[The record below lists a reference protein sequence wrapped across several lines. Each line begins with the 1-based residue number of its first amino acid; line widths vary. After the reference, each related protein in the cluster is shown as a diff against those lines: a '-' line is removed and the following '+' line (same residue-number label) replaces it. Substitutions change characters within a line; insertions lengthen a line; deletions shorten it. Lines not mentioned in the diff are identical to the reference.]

1 MKAND
6 STRPTLPFSSSFQK
20 FFPAH
25 SLPNTDCHIFHA
37 LRGKSDDCFKNKVAH
52 PVATACK
59 GFQNSG
65 RNGVSYFLTRG
76 WGSSTEGPSQI
87 TPEAERE
94 LRDEGIS
101 ILKSR
106 MIIITV
112 LSLATLYSGGKATMP
127 AQSKPAATPSGPEK
141 LSDDA
146 RRGEGLFLQ
155 RCSLCH
161 LPRKLKFGSPP
172 VIGPSLSGQ
181 FKDATPDQMKVLR
194 GFILKGGP
202 DMPGFQYGLEPKEV
216 DDLIAY
222 LKTL

>member
-1 MKAND
+1 MKANRAILRFL
-6 STRPTLPFSSSFQK
+6 SVT
-20 FFPAH
+20 
-25 SLPNTDCHIFHA
+25 A
-37 LRGKSDDCFKNKVAH
+37 LCFAS
-52 PVATACK
+52 A
-59 GFQNSG
+59 G
-65 RNGVSYFLTRG
+65 YL
-76 WGSSTEGPSQI
+76 
-87 TPEAERE
+87 
-94 LRDEGIS
+94 
-101 ILKSR
+101 
-106 MIIITV
+106 
-112 LSLATLYSGGKATMP
+112 P
-127 AQSKPAATPSGPEK
+127 AQTKSAAASLDVEKP
-141 LSDDA
+141 SDQM

-181 FKDATPDQMKVLR
+181 FKDATPEQLKTLK

>member
-1 MKAND
+1 MNPPHICGILFLD
-6 STRPTLPFSSSFQK
+6 SGMAQQYRRVRRVLRCIRPNRETR
-20 FFPAH
+20 
-25 SLPNTDCHIFHA
+25 D
-37 LRGKSDDCFKNKVAH
+37 
-52 PVATACK
+52 
-59 GFQNSG
+59 
-65 RNGVSYFLTRG
+65 
-76 WGSSTEGPSQI
+76 
-87 TPEAERE
+87 
-94 LRDEGIS
+94 S
-101 ILKSR
+101 ILRKKR
-106 MIIITV
+106 FL
-112 LSLATLYSGGKATMP
+112 LSLAVVLATLAAGRYAGLR
-127 AQSKPAATPSGPEK
+127 AQSKTTTAPGGAEK

-181 FKDATPDQMKVLR
+181 FKDAGPDQMKILR
-194 GFILKGGP
+194 NFILKGGP

>member
-1 MKAND
+1 
-6 STRPTLPFSSSFQK
+6 
-20 FFPAH
+20 
-25 SLPNTDCHIFHA
+25 
-37 LRGKSDDCFKNKVAH
+37 
-52 PVATACK
+52 
-59 GFQNSG
+59 
-65 RNGVSYFLTRG
+65 
-76 WGSSTEGPSQI
+76 
-87 TPEAERE
+87 
-94 LRDEGIS
+94 
-101 ILKSR
+101 
-106 MIIITV
+106 MIVITV
-112 LSLATLYSGGKATMP
+112 FWLTSFYSGGRTTLR
-127 AQSKPAATPSGPEK
+127 AQSRPAATPPGAEK
-141 LSDDA
+141 LSDEA

-172 VIGPSLSGQ
+172 VIGPILSGQ

>member
-1 MKAND
+1 MRKK
-6 STRPTLPFSSSFQK
+6 RFFLPL
-20 FFPAH
+20 A
-25 SLPNTDCHIFHA
+25 
-37 LRGKSDDCFKNKVAH
+37 V
-52 PVATACK
+52 V
-59 GFQNSG
+59 
-65 RNGVSYFLTRG
+65 
-76 WGSSTEGPSQI
+76 
-87 TPEAERE
+87 
-94 LRDEGIS
+94 
-101 ILKSR
+101 
-106 MIIITV
+106 
-112 LSLATLYSGGKATMP
+112 LATLAAGRYAGLR
-127 AQSKPAATPSGPEK
+127 AQSKTTTAPGAAEK

-181 FKDATPDQMKVLR
+181 FKDAGPDQMKILR
-194 GFILKGGP
+194 NFILKGGP

>member
-1 MKAND
+1 
-6 STRPTLPFSSSFQK
+6 LFQG
-20 FFPAH
+20 A
-25 SLPNTDCHIFHA
+25 A
-37 LRGKSDDCFKNKVAH
+37 
-52 PVATACK
+52 
-59 GFQNSG
+59 
-65 RNGVSYFLTRG
+65 
-76 WGSSTEGPSQI
+76 
-87 TPEAERE
+87 RE
-94 LRDEGIS
+94 WLDEGKS
-101 ILKSR
+101 ILKMR
-106 MIIITV
+106 LITV
-112 LSLATLYSGGKATMP
+112 TFLGIAILYSGDVTNLA
-127 AQSKPAATPSGPEK
+127 AQNKPSESPTGAEK
-141 LSDDA
+141 LSEEA

-181 FKDATPDQMKVLR
+181 FKDATPDQMKILR